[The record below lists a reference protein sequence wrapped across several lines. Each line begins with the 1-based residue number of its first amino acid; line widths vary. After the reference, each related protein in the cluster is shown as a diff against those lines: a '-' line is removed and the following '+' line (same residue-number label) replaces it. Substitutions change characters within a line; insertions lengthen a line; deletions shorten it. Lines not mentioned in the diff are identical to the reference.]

1 MKEKIKI
8 VGKRITRQNVDWK
21 QVNDF
26 LRLVIELNRKNKFI
40 PKGIY
45 RFNSNSENDK
55 WIMKTLTNH

>member
-1 MKEKIKI
+1 MEEKIKI

-26 LRLVIELNRKNKFI
+26 LKLVIELNRKNKFI

-45 RFNSNSENDK
+45 RFNSNPENDR